1 MVEEK
6 AGRTTNKQN
15 NAINPPVS
23 IYSLGK
29 HLNDGIPPP
38 LRHGIPKL
46 CHVTYNREKC
56 SDC

>member
-15 NAINPPVS
+15 NVINPPVS

-29 HLNDGIPPP
+29 HLNDGITPPP
-38 LRHGIPKL
+38 TSRHPETVSRDL
-46 CHVTYNREKC
+46 
-56 SDC
+56 